1 MSRKGG
7 PVMQYLALLPKNE
20 DLAKISGWRP
30 GRGPGARPLVNFS
43 CPKCLTMQTVPL
55 DNSVLKVAGGK
66 GITAKPVECQ
76 GGSCGFSDRLALT
89 SWWQL

>member
-1 MSRKGG
+1 MKGG
-7 PVMQYLALLPKNE
+7 SVMRYLDLLSKNE
-20 DLAKISGWRP
+20 DLAKCSGWRP

-43 CPKCLTMQTVPL
+43 CPECLTMQTVPL
-55 DNSVLKVAGGK
+55 DNPVLKEDDGFGV
-66 GITAKPVECQ
+66 TDKPVECQ